1 MFREIPEYS
10 RWSGLLAN
18 RLITAWAC
26 TARSHLEVSGAL
38 VIGST
43 RRCVVWCVGVSVEPA
58 LSTPAR
64 HNARYVVVAWITTPV
79 NAAVVITRSRL
90 LRESDYLFRDCCSRC
105 RFQSSSASSSRFSP
119 PSSFVNGHVSTM
131 WFMVCRWPQSQE
143 GDWARPHLCKLAWYE
158 PWPVRKRFIRNSLFD
173 AGKGISGVTY
183 LNMPGLDGAR
193 STFSTLFTRGQ
204 ERCGFW
210 LPAHCSTVWKWRYT
224 IIIGYG
230 RCSKV
235 KFATGLIN
243 YRPQNFQYQLESLL
257 LIAGACSRH
266 RSYLLPEPALSSKP
280 ATRRCCSTGQTDG
293 RTPDRYIDCSA
304 QHAGMQRF
312 WSYDITALY
321 KCVYYYYF
329 LTPVLNSQ
337 GVKKLRYAIQ

>member
-1 MFREIPEYS
+1 MSEIHETTQSTAVLHKCLNDELKLLCLLQFLPEVAQNSLRITRVFHVQRNPRYS
-10 RWSGLLAN
+10 RWSGLVFVAN

-43 RRCVVWCVGVSVEPA
+43 RRCVVWCVGVSIEPA
-58 LSTPAR
+58 LSIPAR

-90 LRESDYLFRDCCSRC
+90 LRESDYLFRECCSRC

-193 STFSTLFTRGQ
+193 ST
-204 ERCGFW
+204 
-210 LPAHCSTVWKWRYT
+210 
-224 IIIGYG
+224 
-230 RCSKV
+230 
-235 KFATGLIN
+235 
-243 YRPQNFQYQLESLL
+243 
-257 LIAGACSRH
+257 
-266 RSYLLPEPALSSKP
+266 
-280 ATRRCCSTGQTDG
+280 
-293 RTPDRYIDCSA
+293 
-304 QHAGMQRF
+304 
-312 WSYDITALY
+312 
-321 KCVYYYYF
+321 
-329 LTPVLNSQ
+329 
-337 GVKKLRYAIQ
+337 